1 MLSITPAAG
10 FPPAIHAN
18 SDVTEV
24 TVAFHS
30 LLVVATT
37 VQLVPPTG
45 VEESKERN
53 LIKFWREFKMEHFS
67 RSRFHREYVQKYTT
81 LKYIKNASK
90 YMYFLCARC
99 VFLCTI

>member
-37 VQLVPPTG
+37 VQLV
-45 VEESKERN
+45 S
-53 LIKFWREFKMEHFS
+53 
-67 RSRFHREYVQKYTT
+67 T
-81 LKYIKNASK
+81 LKKARKEIKLQKLAK
-90 YMYFLCARC
+90 KLAQ
-99 VFLCTI
+99 I

>member
-1 MLSITPAAG
+1 MLSVTPAGG
-10 FPPAIHAN
+10 FLPAIHAD

-37 VQLVPPTG
+37 ARLVLTAG

-53 LIKFWREFKMEHFS
+53 ETR
-67 RSRFHREYVQKYTT
+67 
-81 LKYIKNASK
+81 
-90 YMYFLCARC
+90 
-99 VFLCTI
+99 

>member
-10 FPPAIHAN
+10 FLPAIHAN

-53 LIKFWREFKMEHFS
+53 LIKFWHKFKNGTFLEIKIPS
-67 RSRFHREYVQKYTT
+67 R
-81 LKYIKNASK
+81 I
-90 YMYFLCARC
+90 
-99 VFLCTI
+99 CTKIHNSEIHKKR

>member
-37 VQLVPPTG
+37 VQLVPATG

-53 LIKFWREFKMEHFS
+53 LMK
-67 RSRFHREYVQKYTT
+67 
-81 LKYIKNASK
+81 
-90 YMYFLCARC
+90 
-99 VFLCTI
+99 